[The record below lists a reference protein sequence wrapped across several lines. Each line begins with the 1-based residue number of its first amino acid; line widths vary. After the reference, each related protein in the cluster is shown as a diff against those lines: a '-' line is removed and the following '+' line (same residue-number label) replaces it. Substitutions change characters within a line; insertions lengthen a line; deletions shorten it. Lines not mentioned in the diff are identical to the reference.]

1 MNNMYNTKYVC
12 IYNSKDVFL
21 DTDEVT
27 NSEKDCIL
35 NILYRQD
42 ILSIFELEDFDEKL
56 LNQSIFELYEKVK
69 TNFKIKKRIIYL
81 AQQIMSN
88 DEKIGF
94 LMMYSFD
101 YLYITHKCIS
111 QFLETQDISEENM
124 NEFDKIVNL

>member
-42 ILSIFELEDFDEKL
+42 ILSIFELEDFDEKVI
-56 LNQSIFELYEKVK
+56 NDCIFELYEKVK
-69 TNFKIKKRIIYL
+69 INSKIKKVMIHL
-81 AQQIMSN
+81 AEQIMPN
-88 DEKIGF
+88 DEKLGF
-94 LMMYSFD
+94 LIMYSFD

-111 QFLETQDISEENM
+111 QFLETGDISEENI

>member
-1 MNNMYNTKYVC
+1 MYNTKYVC
-12 IYNSKDVFL
+12 IYNSNDVFL

-42 ILSIFELEDFDEKL
+42 ILSIFELEEFDEKV

-69 TNFKIKKRIIYL
+69 TNLKIKKRIIYL

-111 QFLETQDISEENM
+111 QFLETGDISEENM
-124 NEFDKIVNL
+124 NEFDKILNL

>member
-1 MNNMYNTKYVC
+1 MYNTKYMC

-27 NSEKDCIL
+27 ISEKDCIL

-42 ILSIFELEDFDEKL
+42 ILSIFELEDFDEKVI
-56 LNQSIFELYEKVK
+56 NDCIFELYEKVK
-69 TNFKIKKRIIYL
+69 TNFKIKK
-81 AQQIMSN
+81 IMIHFAEQMLSN
-88 DEKIGF
+88 DEKLGF
-94 LMMYSFD
+94 LIMYSFD

-111 QFLETQDISEENM
+111 QFLETGDISEENI

>member
-1 MNNMYNTKYVC
+1 MYNTKYVC

>member
-1 MNNMYNTKYVC
+1 MYNTKYVC

-42 ILSIFELEDFDEKL
+42 ILSIFELEDFDEKVI
-56 LNQSIFELYEKVK
+56 NDCIFELYEKVK
-69 TNFKIKKRIIYL
+69 INSKIKKVMIHL
-81 AQQIMSN
+81 AEQIMPN
-88 DEKIGF
+88 DEKLGF
-94 LMMYSFD
+94 LIMYSFD

-111 QFLETQDISEENM
+111 QFLETGDISEENI

>member
-1 MNNMYNTKYVC
+1 MYNTKYVC

-42 ILSIFELEDFDEKL
+42 ILSIFELEDFDEKVI
-56 LNQSIFELYEKVK
+56 NDSIFELYEKVK
-69 TNFKIKKRIIYL
+69 TNFKIKKLIIHL
-81 AQQIMSN
+81 AQQMMTN
-88 DEKIGF
+88 DEKLGF
-94 LMMYSFD
+94 LIMYSFD

-111 QFLETQDISEENM
+111 QFLETGDISEENM
-124 NEFDKIVNL
+124 NEFDKILNL

>member
-1 MNNMYNTKYVC
+1 MYNTKYVC

-69 TNFKIKKRIIYL
+69 MDSKIKKIMIHL
-81 AQQIMSN
+81 SQQMMLN

-111 QFLETQDISEENM
+111 QFLETGDISEENM